1 MNIKPCYDCFS
12 VSECRKDVKGNLDK
26 LVMDRVVNLIY
37 FGEDCFEEGSE
48 EDWGDD

>member
-1 MNIKPCYDCFS
+1 MNIKPCYDCLS
-12 VSECRKDVKGNLDK
+12 
-26 LVMDRVVNLIY
+26 VMDRVVNLIY